1 MDLQKIIDSSLDQS
15 VQDVVKGKLDDNLV
29 YDTDDESIKGM
40 IKSNSILMNFATV
53 LLENYHEELKKELAK
68 YKIYI

>member
-29 YDTDDESIKGM
+29 YDTDDES
-40 IKSNSILMNFATV
+40 
-53 LLENYHEELKKELAK
+53 
-68 YKIYI
+68 